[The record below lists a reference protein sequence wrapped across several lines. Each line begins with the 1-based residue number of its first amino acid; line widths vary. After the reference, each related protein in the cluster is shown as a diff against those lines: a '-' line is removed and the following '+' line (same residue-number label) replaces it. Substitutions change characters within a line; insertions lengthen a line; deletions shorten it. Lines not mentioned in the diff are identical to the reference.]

1 MNTKAIDTKELSFE
15 QIYNQFK
22 GDVFNFMKYK
32 IKNNADAEELTNDVF
47 IKAFSNLS
55 GFNPEL
61 SQIKTWV
68 FTIVKN
74 TIIDY
79 YRTRTSQKGV
89 ARRNSFTT
97 DTFTKDDEEYFF
109 QIPDKGVKA
118 DSLHDL
124 SIVGRNT
131 MAAINNLKGNAKD
144 IAIEH
149 FVNELTY
156 NEVCEK
162 LNLSMEVVK
171 VSICRTRKRL
181 QSQLQKE
188 YELI

>member
-97 DTFTKDDEEYFF
+97 DTFTKDDEEFFF

-131 MAAINNLKGNAKD
+131 MAAINNLKGNAKGV
-144 IAIEH
+144 AIEH
-149 FVNELTY
+149 FINELDY
-156 NEVCEK
+156 NEVSVK
-162 LNLSMEVVK
+162 LSLPLGTVK
-171 VSICRTRKRL
+171 ATISRIRERL
-181 QSQLQKE
+181 QKELKKE

>member
-1 MNTKAIDTKELSFE
+1 MATISLSFE
-15 QIYNQFK
+15 QIYNQFHS
-22 GDVFNFMKYK
+22 DVFKFIKYK
-32 IKNNADAEELTNDVF
+32 IKIVADSEELTNDVF
-47 IKAFSNLS
+47 VKAFTHLS

-61 SQIKTWV
+61 SQIKTWI
-68 FTIVKN
+68 FNIVKN

-79 YRTRTSQKGV
+79 YRTRSSQKGI

-131 MAAINNLKGNAKD
+131 MAAINGLKGNAKNV
-144 IAIEH
+144 AIEH
-149 FVNELTY
+149 FVNELDY
-156 NEVCEK
+156 NEISVK
-162 LNLSMEVVK
+162 LSLPLGTVK
-171 VSICRTRKRL
+171 GTLNRVRERL
-181 QSQLQKE
+181 QNELQKE